1 MMLMDSA
8 IFREDVEKAIE
19 DNNIPWVQLKNTD
32 ILITGATG
40 LIGSTLA
47 SVFINANFKYNLKCK
62 LHLLVRNVEKA
73 KKIFGEDIQNTVD
86 LIEGSVEKPDV
97 DLENID
103 YIIHTAS
110 QTASKAFIE
119 YPVETM
125 TTNILGTRNLLE
137 LAKKKKVKA
146 FVYLSTMEVYGCPKD
161 DRKINEEYECRIKPA
176 EIRNSYPLSKLACE
190 NLCCDYYAEYG
201 VPTVIIRLTQTFGPG
216 VQYHDGRVFA
226 EFARCVIEE
235 RDIVLKT
242 KGETKRNYLYTMDA
256 VRAILTAMLKGQ
268 KNGAVYNAANEDT
281 YCSIAEMAETA
292 LKCSKNR
299 KLKVKYQLTANIEAL
314 GYAPTLHMNLDISKL
329 TLLGWRAEV
338 KLKNMYERLITFFK
352 ETYDENKNK
361 KIFI

>member
-19 DNNIPWVQLKNTD
+19 DNNIPWVQLENTD

-146 FVYLSTMEVYGCPKD
+146 FVYLSTMEVYGCPED

-176 EIRNSYPLSKLACE
+176 EIRSSYPLSKLACE

-226 EFARCVIEE
+226 
-235 RDIVLKT
+235 
-242 KGETKRNYLYTMDA
+242 
-256 VRAILTAMLKGQ
+256 
-268 KNGAVYNAANEDT
+268 
-281 YCSIAEMAETA
+281 
-292 LKCSKNR
+292 
-299 KLKVKYQLTANIEAL
+299 
-314 GYAPTLHMNLDISKL
+314 
-329 TLLGWRAEV
+329 
-338 KLKNMYERLITFFK
+338 
-352 ETYDENKNK
+352 
-361 KIFI
+361 

>member
-1 MMLMDSA
+1 MLMDSA

-19 DNNIPWVQLKNTD
+19 DNNIPWVQLENTD

-137 LAKKKKVKA
+137 LAK
-146 FVYLSTMEVYGCPKD
+146 
-161 DRKINEEYECRIKPA
+161 RKR
-176 EIRNSYPLSKLACE
+176 
-190 NLCCDYYAEYG
+190 
-201 VPTVIIRLTQTFGPG
+201 
-216 VQYHDGRVFA
+216 
-226 EFARCVIEE
+226 
-235 RDIVLKT
+235 
-242 KGETKRNYLYTMDA
+242 
-256 VRAILTAMLKGQ
+256 
-268 KNGAVYNAANEDT
+268 
-281 YCSIAEMAETA
+281 
-292 LKCSKNR
+292 
-299 KLKVKYQLTANIEAL
+299 
-314 GYAPTLHMNLDISKL
+314 
-329 TLLGWRAEV
+329 
-338 KLKNMYERLITFFK
+338 
-352 ETYDENKNK
+352 
-361 KIFI
+361 

>member
-19 DNNIPWVQLKNTD
+19 DNNIPWVQLENTD

-146 FVYLSTMEVYGCPKD
+146 FVYLSTMEVYGCPED

-176 EIRNSYPLSKLACE
+176 EIRSSYPLSKLACE

-314 GYAPTLHMNLDISKL
+314 GYAPTLHMNLDTSKL
-329 TLLGWRAEV
+329 RELGWKPSVQLQE
-338 KLKNMYERLITFFK
+338 MYENLICDLKTVK
-352 ETYDENKNK
+352 D
-361 KIFI
+361 